1 MKKMTSIFLTILLV
15 LAAAVPA
22 FASTP
27 AEEFSVQQI
36 KTTVPTGVKAAS
48 YSCSKIK
55 VTWDPV
61 PGADGYIVY
70 RSESRNGVY
79 SKAYSTSDPEK
90 NWYINTGRTCG
101 RTWYYKVRGYC
112 IRNGKRVYTKY
123 SKPVSAYARPNKVKR
138 TSLST
143 GGDVLLDFHLKWKPV
158 SGASGYQVYI
168 RQQGMEKYQLAGTY
182 TKTSAVFAIPDT
194 RNLYDVKV
202 RAYRTVKG
210 KKVYGLFSDVVSYSF
225 DWDADM
231 LKEAG
236 EAYLLKTY
244 PGITLDD
251 TLSTGVKKNPWDGF
265 TSWSALWPAS
275 YCRYQ
280 SWDMVKAD
288 LEETIRL
295 DMENYGNAL
304 DYMCMWIEPEDAA
317 SHEENWVSIW
327 MLN

>member
-1 MKKMTSIFLTILLV
+1 MKDDEDMMHLVESVQEHGIL
-15 LAAAVPA
+15 VPA
-22 FASTP
+22 ILR
-27 AEEFSVQQI
+27 EKE
-36 KTTVPTGVKAAS
+36 
-48 YSCSKIK
+48 
-55 VTWDPV
+55 
-61 PGADGYIVY
+61 
-70 RSESRNGVY
+70 NGRFELI
-79 SKAYSTSDPEK
+79 A
-90 NWYINTGRTCG
+90 GHR
-101 RTWYYKVRGYC
+101 R
-112 IRNGKRVYTKY
+112 KR
-123 SKPVSAYARPNKVKR
+123 AC
-138 TSLST
+138 
-143 GGDVLLDFHLKWKPV
+143 
-158 SGASGYQVYI
+158 
-168 RQQGMEKYQLAGTY
+168 QLAGTY
-182 TKTSAVFAIPDT
+182 TKTSAVFALPDT

-210 KKVYGLFSDVVSYSF
+210 KKVYGLFSDVISYSF

-280 SWDMVKAD
+280 SWDVVKAD

-317 SHEENWVSIW
+317 YHEENWMSIW